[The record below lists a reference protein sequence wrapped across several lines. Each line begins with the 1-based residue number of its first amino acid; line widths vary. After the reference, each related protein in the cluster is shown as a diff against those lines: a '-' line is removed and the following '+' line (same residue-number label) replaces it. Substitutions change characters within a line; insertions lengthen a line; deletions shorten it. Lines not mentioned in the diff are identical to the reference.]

1 MKDSHTDP
9 EEYGRD
15 QSENNLATSEQELK
29 TFQGNFVTVVSYS
42 VVAISFFLPV
52 DQFLALQRQNGP
64 LY

>member
-15 QSENNLATSEQELK
+15 QSENNLPISEQELK
-29 TFQGNFVTVVSYS
+29 TFQGNFATVASYS
-42 VVAISFFLPV
+42 VVAISFFLPIK
-52 DQFLALQRQNGP
+52 QFLALQRQIGP